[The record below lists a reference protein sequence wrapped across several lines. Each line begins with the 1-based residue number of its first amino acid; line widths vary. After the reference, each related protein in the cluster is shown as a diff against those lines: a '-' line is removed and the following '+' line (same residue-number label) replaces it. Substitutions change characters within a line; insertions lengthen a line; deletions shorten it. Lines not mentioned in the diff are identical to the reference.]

1 MVMERKSGVLRGRR
15 RWSNRKNLSG
25 VGLSGNTKAMW
36 LDSYFH
42 AEVTLERSQAKG
54 FRGQVWVHL

>member
-1 MVMERKSGVLRGRR
+1 MVMERKSGVLRRR
-15 RWSNRKNLSG
+15 KKWSNRKTLSG
-25 VGLSGNTKAMW
+25 VGLSRNKKAMW

-42 AEVTLERSQAKG
+42 AEVTLERNQTKG